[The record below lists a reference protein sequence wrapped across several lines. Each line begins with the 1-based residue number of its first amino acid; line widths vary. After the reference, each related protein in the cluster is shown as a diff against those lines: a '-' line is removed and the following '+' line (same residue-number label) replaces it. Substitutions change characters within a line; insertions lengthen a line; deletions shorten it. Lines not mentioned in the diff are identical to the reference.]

1 MKANALWHNT
11 SECSAVLE
19 QELPDRN
26 NHMLLIE
33 SLYSLVSLGTERLV
47 ASALMPVAIWN
58 EMVVPYMEGSFSLP
72 CKYGYS
78 LVGRVLKGPAQYK
91 GKTVHLMHPH
101 QDKSWVNASSVYAI
115 PPEIPAQ
122 RAVLASQVETAVNA
136 IWDSRISLG
145 DTILVAGF
153 GLVGAIIALLA
164 SAIPGV
170 KVVILEKN
178 EYRKAIA
185 REMCFHVLDRME
197 DNNDLFDLAIH
208 TTGDE
213 KALQYCIDHI
223 GRESQVTEVSFYGKK
238 SVNLAL
244 GGTFHTGRK
253 RIVASQVSQIP
264 SHMLSRWNLERRK
277 DLVFNILKDKRFDLL
292 TGNIVPFEHAADLFN
307 QIRYGLINDIS
318 VIFQY
323 N

>member
-1 MKANALWHNT
+1 MKANALWHT
-11 SECSAVLE
+11 TYQCSAILE

-47 ASALMPVAIWN
+47 ASAMVPVAIWN
-58 EMVVPYMEGSFSLP
+58 EMAVPYMEGSFSLP

-78 LVGRVLKGPAQYK
+78 LTGRVLKGPAEFK

-101 QDKSWVNASSVYAI
+101 QDKFWVNVASAYEVPS
-115 PPEIPAQ
+115 EIPAQ

-145 DTILVAGF
+145 DTVLVAGF

-164 SAIPGV
+164 SGIPGV
-170 KVVILEKN
+170 KVYILEKN
-178 EYRKAIA
+178 EYRKETA
-185 REMCFHVLDRME
+185 RKMRFDVLDKPE
-197 DNNDLFDLAIH
+197 DNNEVFDAAIH
-208 TTGDE
+208 TSGDE
-213 KALQYCIDHI
+213 KVLQFCIDHI

-238 SVNLAL
+238 SVTLMM
-244 GGTFHTGRK
+244 GETFHTGRK
-253 RIVASQVSQIP
+253 RIVMSQVSQIP
-264 SHMLSRWNLERRK
+264 SQKMNRWDLVRRK
-277 DLVFNILKDKRFDLL
+277 KLVFDILNDKRFDLL
-292 TGNIVPFEHAADLFN
+292 TGNIVPFEHAPVLFN

-318 VIFQY
+318 VVFQY
-323 N
+323 K

>member
-1 MKANALWHNT
+1 MKANALWHTT
-11 SECSAVLE
+11 SEFSAILE

-47 ASALMPVAIWN
+47 ASALIPVTIGDQMA
-58 EMVVPYMEGSFSLP
+58 VPYMEGSFSLP

-78 LVGRVLKGPAQYK
+78 LVGKVLKGPAEYK

-101 QDKSWVNASSVYAI
+101 QDKSWVNASSVYTI

-145 DTILVAGF
+145 DTVLIAGF

-164 SAIPGV
+164 LDIPGV
-170 KVVILEKN
+170 KVSILEKN
-178 EYRKAIA
+178 EYRKEIA
-185 REMCFHVLDRME
+185 REMCFHVLDKPDE
-197 DNNDLFDLAIH
+197 NDEVYDVAIH

-213 KALQYCIDHI
+213 KVLQFCIDHI
-223 GRESQVTEVSFYGKK
+223 GLESQVTEVSFYGKK
-238 SVNLAL
+238 SVTLML
-244 GGTFHTGRK
+244 GETFHSGRK
-253 RIVASQVSQIP
+253 RIVVSQVSQIP
-264 SHMLSRWNLERRK
+264 SQKMNRWDLERRK
-277 DLVFNILKDKRFDLL
+277 NLVFDILEDKRFDLL
-292 TGNIVPFEHAADLFN
+292 VGNIVPFEHAPVLFN

-318 VIFQY
+318 VVFQY
-323 N
+323 I